1 MAAEYSA
8 NAEQLVL
15 PNQPVIFTESP
26 VPCQNGYVFHRDES
40 GTFRLASLA
49 RRIFAG
55 GCCCCRRFLETQYR
69 IEFHANIAIPTG
81 GTVEPIQL
89 AIAIDGQVDPSS
101 IMEITPAAVDQYGN
115 VSAGIIVSVPSV
127 CGCETISVVNPG
139 TTATGVNVRNAN
151 ILIDYHGVRAAVA

>member
-26 VPCQNGYVFHRDES
+26 VPCNRGFIFHRDES
-40 GTFRLASLA
+40 GIFRLASLA

-55 GCCCCRRFLETQYR
+55 GCCCCRKFLETQYR
-69 IEFHANIAIPTG
+69 VEFHANIAIPEG
-81 GTVEPIQL
+81 GTVEPINL
-89 AIAIDGQVDPSS
+89 AVSIDGQIDPSS
-101 IMEITPAAVDQYGN
+101 LMEITPAAVDQYGN

-127 CGCETISVVNPG
+127 CGCETISIVNTG
-139 TTATGVNVRNAN
+139 TAETGINVRNAN
-151 ILIDYHGVRAAVA
+151 IIIDVIGVRVAA

>member
-26 VPCQNGYVFHRDES
+26 VPCNRGFIFHRDES
-40 GTFRLASLA
+40 GIFRLASLA

-55 GCCCCRRFLETQYR
+55 GCCCCRKFLETQYR
-69 IEFHANIAIPTG
+69 VEFHANIAIPEG
-81 GTVEPIQL
+81 GTVEPINL

-101 IMEITPAAVDQYGN
+101 LMEITPAAVDQYGN

-127 CGCETISVVNPG
+127 CGCETISVVNTG
-139 TTATGVNVRNAN
+139 TAETGINVRNAN
-151 ILIDYHGVRAAVA
+151 ILIDVLGVRTAA

>member
-26 VPCQNGYVFHRDES
+26 VPCNRGFIFHRNES
-40 GTFRLASLA
+40 GIFRLASLA

-55 GCCCCRRFLETQYR
+55 GCCCCRKFLETQYR
-69 IEFHANIAIPTG
+69 VEFHANIAIPEG
-81 GTVEPIQL
+81 GTVEPINL
-89 AIAIDGQVDPSS
+89 AVSIDGQIDPSS
-101 IMEITPAAVDQYGN
+101 LMEITPAAVDQYGN

-127 CGCETISVVNPG
+127 CGCETISVVNAG
-139 TTATGVNVRNAN
+139 TTETGINVRNAN
-151 ILIDYHGVRAAVA
+151 IIIDFIGVRVAA

>member
-26 VPCQNGYVFHRDES
+26 VPCNRGFIFHRDES
-40 GTFRLASLA
+40 GIFRLASLA

-55 GCCCCRRFLETQYR
+55 GCCCCRKLLETQYR
-69 IEFHANIAIPTG
+69 VEFHANIAILEG
-81 GTVEPIQL
+81 GTVEPISL
-89 AIAIDGQVDPSS
+89 AVSIDGQVDPSS
-101 IMEITPAAVDQYGN
+101 LMEITPAAVDQYGN

-127 CGCETISVVNPG
+127 CGCETISIVNTG
-139 TTATGVNVRNAN
+139 TTETGINVRNAN
-151 ILIDYHGVRAAVA
+151 IIFDVIGVRAAA

>member
-26 VPCQNGYVFHRDES
+26 VPCNRGFIFHRDES
-40 GTFRLASLA
+40 GLFRLASLA

-55 GCCCCRRFLETQYR
+55 GCSCCRKFLETQYR
-69 IEFHANIAIPTG
+69 VEFHANIAVPEG
-81 GTVEPIQL
+81 GTVEPINL
-89 AIAIDGQVDPSS
+89 AISIDGQVDPSS

-127 CGCETISVVNPG
+127 CGCETISVVNTG
-139 TTATGVNVRNAN
+139 TAETGINVRNAN
-151 ILIDYHGVRAAVA
+151 ILFDVIGVRTAA

>member
-26 VPCQNGYVFHRDES
+26 VPCTRGFIFHRDES

-55 GCCCCRRFLETQYR
+55 GCCCRKFLETQYR
-69 IEFHANIAIPTG
+69 VEFHANIAIPEG
-81 GTVEPIQL
+81 GTVEPINL
-89 AIAIDGQVDPSS
+89 AVSIDGQIDQSS
-101 IMEITPAAVDQYGN
+101 LMEITPAAADQYGN

-127 CGCETISVVNPG
+127 CGCETISVVNTG
-139 TTATGVNVRNAN
+139 TAETGINVRNAN
-151 ILIDYHGVRAAVA
+151 IIFDVIGVRVAA

>member
-8 NAEQLVL
+8 NAVQLVL

-26 VPCQNGYVFHRDES
+26 VPCNRGFIFHRDES

-49 RRIFAG
+49 RRLFASS
-55 GCCCCRRFLETQYR
+55 CCCRRLLETQYR
-69 IEFHANIAIPTG
+69 VEFHANIAVPTD
-81 GTVEPIQL
+81 GTVEPINL

-101 IMEITPAAVDQYGN
+101 IMEFTPAAVDQYGN

-127 CGCETISVVNPG
+127 CGCETISVVNTG
-139 TTATGVNVRNAN
+139 TTVTGINVRNAN
-151 ILIDYHGVRAAVA
+151 ILIDVLGVRAAAA

>member
-26 VPCQNGYVFHRDES
+26 VPCNRGFIFHRDES
-40 GTFRLASLA
+40 GIFRLASLA

-55 GCCCCRRFLETQYR
+55 GCGCCRKFLETQYR
-69 IEFHANIAIPTG
+69 VEFHANIAIPEG
-81 GTVEPIQL
+81 GTVEPISL
-89 AIAIDGQVDPSS
+89 AVSIDGQVDPSS
-101 IMEITPAAVDQYGN
+101 LMEITPAAVDQYGN

-127 CGCETISVVNPG
+127 CGCETISIVNTG
-139 TTATGVNVRNAN
+139 TTETGINVRNAN
-151 ILIDYHGVRAAVA
+151 IIFDVIGVRAAA

>member
-26 VPCQNGYVFHRDES
+26 VPCTKGYIFHRDES

-49 RRIFAG
+49 KRIFAG
-55 GCCCCRRFLETQYR
+55 GCCCCRKLLETQYR
-69 IEFHANIAIPTG
+69 VEFHANIAIPEG

-89 AIAIDGQVDPSS
+89 AIAIDGQIDPSS
-101 IMEITPAAVDQYGN
+101 IMEITPAAASEYGN
-115 VSAGIIVSVPSV
+115 VSAGIIVSVPSI
-127 CGCETISVVNPG
+127 CGCETISVINSG
-139 TTATGVNVRNAN
+139 TTATGINVRNAN
-151 ILIDYHGVRAAVA
+151 IIIEPHRVAVAA

>member
-8 NAEQLVL
+8 KAEQLVL

-26 VPCQNGYVFHRDES
+26 VPCTSGFIFHRDES

-55 GCCCCRRFLETQYR
+55 CCCCRKLLETQYR
-69 IEFHANIAIPTG
+69 VEFHANIAIPEN
-81 GTVEPIQL
+81 GTVEPINL

-127 CGCETISVVNPG
+127 CGCETISVVNTG
-139 TTATGVNVRNAN
+139 TAETGINVRNAN
-151 ILIDYHGVRAAVA
+151 ILFDVIGVRAAA

>member
-26 VPCQNGYVFHRDES
+26 VPCNRGFIFHRNES
-40 GTFRLASLA
+40 GIFRLASLA

-55 GCCCCRRFLETQYR
+55 GCCCCRKFLETQYR
-69 IEFHANIAIPTG
+69 VEFHANIAIPEG
-81 GTVEPIQL
+81 GTVEPINL
-89 AIAIDGQVDPSS
+89 AVSIDGQIDPSS
-101 IMEITPAAVDQYGN
+101 LMEITPAAVDQYGN

-127 CGCETISVVNPG
+127 CGCETISVVNAG
-139 TTATGVNVRNAN
+139 TTETGINVRNAN
-151 ILIDYHGVRAAVA
+151 ILIDVIGVRVAA